1 MYNSSKTVKIRASSF
16 SKMRGLDLM
25 VAREANFSTMAF
37 KDVVGD
43 ALVAFMPMPTTE
55 TYSSEE

>member
-1 MYNSSKTVKIRASSF
+1 MYNSSKTVKMRASSF
-16 SKMRGLDLM
+16 SRMMGLDLM
-25 VAREANFSTMAF
+25 VAGDANFSTIAF
-37 KDVVGD
+37 KDVVGA